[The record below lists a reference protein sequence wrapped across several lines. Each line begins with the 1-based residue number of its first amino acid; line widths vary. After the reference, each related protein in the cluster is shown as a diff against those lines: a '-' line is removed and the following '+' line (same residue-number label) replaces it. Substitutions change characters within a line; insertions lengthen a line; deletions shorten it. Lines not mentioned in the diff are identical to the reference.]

1 MIKKRRLTDAYRFQG
16 FTPSQTVGEIF
27 GDPQARV
34 VHLNRNKKKQNAR
47 CVEQHIIVFM
57 IISSA
62 LFVISRLGTRE
73 FIWNWRYVE
82 SNAKG
87 VVL

>member
-16 FTPSQTVGEIF
+16 FTPSLTVEGIF

-47 CVEQHIIVFM
+47 CVEKHTIVFM

-62 LFVISRLGTRE
+62 LFEISRLGTRE
-73 FIWNWRYVE
+73 CILNWRYVE
-82 SNAKG
+82 SNAKS